1 MFSIQFQCSVAEFSW
16 RKEVGIWQKNTKMKI
31 QEIIYVLEEMAPLAY
46 AEDFDNVGLLVGD
59 SNAEATGILV
69 CHDALESVIDEA
81 IAKKCNLVV
90 CFHPIIFSG
99 LKKII
104 GKNYVER
111 SVVKAI
117 KNNIAIYA
125 VHTALDNHKQG
136 VNKIFADA
144 LGLKN
149 TKILIPKQNFIQK
162 LVTYTIPE
170 NVEELRNALFDAGAG
185 KIGNYEDCSFNSK
198 GIGTYMGNEDSN
210 PEIGERFEFVENEE
224 IKIEVTFEK
233 QLQPKVL
240 KALFTN
246 HVYEEVAYE
255 IYELQNTH
263 QNIGLGMIGELEKP
277 MNENDFLTFVKNKM
291 QCGGI
296 RHSILLGK
304 PIKKVAVLG
313 GSGSFAISNAKQAG
327 ADIFLTAD
335 LKYHNFYEAENQLV
349 LADIGHFESER
360 FTKNYIVDFLKKKIP
375 NFAIIFSEEN
385 TNPVKYL

>member
-1 MFSIQFQCSVAEFSW
+1 
-16 RKEVGIWQKNTKMKI
+16 MKI
-31 QEIIYVLEEMAPLAY
+31 KEILSILEEMAPLAY

-59 SNAEATGILV
+59 ANAKATGVLV
-69 CHDALESVIDEA
+69 CHDALESVIEEA
-81 IAKKCNLVV
+81 IVKKCNLVV
-90 CFHPIIFSG
+90 CFHPILFSG
-99 LKKII
+99 LKKIT

-111 SVVKAI
+111 AIIKAI
-117 KNNIAIYA
+117 KNDIAIYA
-125 VHTALDNHKQG
+125 VHTALDNHKHG
-136 VNKIFADA
+136 VNKIFCDA
-144 LGLKN
+144 LGLTN
-149 TKILIPKQNFIQK
+149 TKILVPKKNFIQK
-162 LVTYTIPE
+162 LVTYTLPE
-170 NVEELRNALFDAGAG
+170 NVEALRNALFDAGAG

-210 PEIGERFEFVENEE
+210 PEVGERFEFVENEE

-233 QLQPKVL
+233 HLQSKIL
-240 KALFTN
+240 KALFST

-255 IYELQNTH
+255 IYDLQNAH

-277 MNENDFLTFVKNKM
+277 MSETDFLLFVKDKM

-296 RHSILLGK
+296 RHSALLGK
-304 PIKKVAVLG
+304 SIRKVAVLG

-360 FTKNYIVDFLKKKIP
+360 FTKNYIVDFLKKKIL